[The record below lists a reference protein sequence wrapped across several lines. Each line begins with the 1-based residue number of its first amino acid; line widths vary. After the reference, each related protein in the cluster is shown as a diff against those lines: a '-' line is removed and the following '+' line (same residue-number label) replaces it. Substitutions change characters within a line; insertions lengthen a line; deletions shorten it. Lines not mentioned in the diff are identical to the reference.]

1 MKWVKCICSEID
13 GSGYKNITTGKIYEV
28 VNYDDNQVGA
38 IVKLNPHLINAI
50 KLINDIGEE
59 RGVFLY
65 DFEDVT
71 AEVITN
77 ERDNKINDILGKQ
90 DGSI

>member
-1 MKWVKCICSEID
+1 MKWVRCICSEID

-28 VNYDDNQVGA
+28 VNYDDNQVG
-38 IVKLNPHLINAI
+38 I

-71 AEVITN
+71 AEVIAN

-90 DGSI
+90 DGPI

>member
-1 MKWVKCICSEID
+1 
-13 GSGYKNITTGKIYEV
+13 
-28 VNYDDNQVGA
+28 
-38 IVKLNPHLINAI
+38 LINAI

>member
-28 VNYDDNQVGA
+28 VNYDTR
-38 IVKLNPHLINAI
+38 LSCI

-59 RGVFLY
+59 RSVFFLY

-71 AEVITN
+71 AEVIAN

-90 DGSI
+90 DESI